1 MFYYAYY
8 INKLRYIEGDIMEK
22 KTSKAQIEAVKRY
35 NEKNGLVTI
44 ACKVTKEY
52 RKAIQDHAA
61 SKGFTS
67 VNAYLL
73 DLIER
78 DITD

>member
-52 RKAIQDHAA
+52 RKVIQDHAA

>member
-52 RKAIQDHAA
+52 RDIIKDHAIK
-61 SKGFTS
+61 KGFTS

-73 DLIER
+73 DLIEK
-78 DITD
+78 DMI